1 MTTRTFDIPLHT
13 SAPLHCGNLRI
24 TYNEYGF
31 MYADYYMNRS
41 SLGDRLPGS
50 LLQSTL
56 FKPVMEEIE
65 GAIENN
71 KRSEET
77 EEDIYD
83 AARNRRNFLDN
94 HSHLII
100 DPS

>member
-1 MTTRTFDIPLHT
+1 MNNQRTFDLPLCT
-13 SAPLHCGNLRI
+13 SSAVHCGNLRI
-24 TYNEYGF
+24 TYNNKGF

-41 SLGDRLPGS
+41 SLGDRLSGS

-71 KRSEET
+71 RQS
-77 EEDIYD
+77 
-83 AARNRRNFLDN
+83 
-94 HSHLII
+94 LIESR
-100 DPS
+100 DQSTLS

>member
-1 MTTRTFDIPLHT
+1 MTTRTFDLPLCT
-13 SAPLHCGNLRI
+13 SSALHCGNLRI
-24 TYNEYGF
+24 TYNDKGF

-56 FKPVMEEIE
+56 FKPVMEDIE

-71 KRSEET
+71 RRSEQ
-77 EEDIYD
+77 EDID
-83 AARNRRNFLDN
+83 TDN

-100 DPS
+100 EPS